1 MPSALDLFYG
11 RDGKSSQSG
20 GGDALDLF
28 YGNQKK
34 DDTDINVN
42 LTEKDIKEPT
52 TNSESNH
59 SSFISASINEN

>member
-1 MPSALDLFYG
+1 MSSALDLFYG

-34 DDTDINVN
+34 DDTDINVD
-42 LTEKDIKEPT
+42 LTKKDIKEPD
-52 TNSESNH
+52 EMM
-59 SSFISASINEN
+59 